1 MQRETLQRHGRKPLA
16 VTMSRVCMVWLSLVE
31 ECCAPGRRCLH
42 KSKGLAFWGHWHNH
56 PQHIFQIKP
65 AYTHMR
71 LCVYAGSFVAVTLSA
86 NVHQTNLAYDPGLLR
101 TLPGERSSCIEV
113 LAMPLFGTPQDPNE
127 YQDYTEYK
135 PEAPSVSGRSNISSE
150 NDVPPNEKLV
160 GTSQSPAQN
169 DDSPKTTSL
178 SGASSQSFATQS
190 QAEAAYPSPEYEVLI
205 ACVGS
210 QIATPAC
217 ALVQAFV

>member
-1 MQRETLQRHGRKPLA
+1 
-16 VTMSRVCMVWLSLVE
+16 
-31 ECCAPGRRCLH
+31 
-42 KSKGLAFWGHWHNH
+42 
-56 PQHIFQIKP
+56 
-65 AYTHMR
+65 
-71 LCVYAGSFVAVTLSA
+71 
-86 NVHQTNLAYDPGLLR
+86 
-101 TLPGERSSCIEV
+101 
-113 LAMPLFGTPQDPNE
+113 MPLFGTPQDPNE
-127 YQDYTEYK
+127 YRDYTEYK

-190 QAEAAYPSPEYEVLI
+190 QAEAANPSPEYEVLI